1 MENFEQLTTLQ
12 KGLVSGLISEFTK
25 INPKSANGTSRFSF
39 DTINDCMKEEQRFK
53 DTMSKHNM
61 TMMKVF
67 VQQLKSDI
75 KEFKKEFGKVLDI
88 ELGYMY
94 DNKGKKFHCLE
105 TMIEEITKNPLHF
118 SNYSSEIKLF
128 IVSKTK
134 EYTGDSRYN
143 YFNNKAYHCIY
154 VNPKFVRVDVTLE
167 SGKKVDARKIVG
179 LNYKWYDWLND
190 DKDYSVKY
198 STLDEMVQSDK
209 NIQQKI
215 VYLVQ

>member
-12 KGLVSGLISEFTK
+12 KGLVSGLINEFTK
-25 INPKSANGTSRFSF
+25 INPKSTNGVSRFTF
-39 DTINDCMKEEQRFK
+39 ETINDCMKEEQRFI

-75 KEFKKEFGKVLDI
+75 KEFKKEFGKVLDV
-88 ELGYMY
+88 EMGYSY
-94 DNKGKKFHCLE
+94 PNDE
-105 TMIEEITKNPLHF
+105 TKYYTLDKLILDITKKPIQF
-118 SNYSSEIKLF
+118 GASSEIRLF
-128 IVSKTK
+128 LISKTK
-134 EYTGDSRYN
+134 QYKSDSRYD
-143 YFNNKAYHCIY
+143 YFNGRAYHCIY
-154 VNPKFVRVDVTLE
+154 VNFNYVKVDVTLE
-167 SGKKVDARKIVG
+167 SGKKVSAKKIVG

-198 STLDEMVQSDK
+198 STLDEMIQSDK